1 MAWSRRP
8 NVSTRMCR
16 FLPLISA
23 QRLRCRFLPASYPC
37 GSMQAPFFCAFHA
50 LAVDD
55 GGGWTGFP
63 LRSFA
68 TLFIEHV
75 VDSFQRAVICPQIEV
90 VVDRASRRQVFRDRA
105 PLTAGRENV
114 P

>member
-16 FLPLISA
+16 FLPLI
-23 QRLRCRFLPASYPC
+23 FLPASYPC
-37 GSMQAPFFCAFHA
+37 GSMHAPPFFRAFHA

-55 GGGWTGFP
+55 GGARTG
-63 LRSFA
+63 LSLLSFA

-75 VDSFQRAVICPQIEV
+75 VDSFQRAVIRPQIEV

-114 P
+114 HQP

>member
-37 GSMQAPFFCAFHA
+37 GSMHAPFFCAFHA

-55 GGGWTGFP
+55 GGGRTGFP
-63 LRSFA
+63 LLSFA
-68 TLFIEHV
+68 TLFIERV
-75 VDSFQRAVICPQIEV
+75 VNSFQRAVICPQIEV
-90 VVDRASRRQVFRDRA
+90 AVDRASRAPAVLERA
-105 PLTAGRENV
+105 P
-114 P
+114 